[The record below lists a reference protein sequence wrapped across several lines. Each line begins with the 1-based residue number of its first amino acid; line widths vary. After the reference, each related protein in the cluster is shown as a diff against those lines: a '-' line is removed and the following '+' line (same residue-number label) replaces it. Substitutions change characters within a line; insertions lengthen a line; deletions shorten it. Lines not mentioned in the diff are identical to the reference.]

1 MGVSRNVQLI
11 IGKIAESE
19 CTVCLSPSHSHSHYY
34 SLSALRSKK
43 KSHNYKVKK
52 PFGELIKLLV
62 GIGIEGGGIEK
73 EEESE

>member
-19 CTVCLSPSHSHSHYY
+19 CTVCLSPSHSHSH
-34 SLSALRSKK
+34 SPTASQPFEVKK

-73 EEESE
+73 E

>member
-19 CTVCLSPSHSHSHYY
+19 CTVCLSPSHSHSPTA
-34 SLSALRSKK
+34 SQPFEVKK

-73 EEESE
+73 EEE